1 MLRLSVYL
9 SAVMFLFSVIM
20 NLDSDEDAAASKHH
34 KADSKESDRLKF
46 IYKATLSNR
55 ELSNNR
61 SWFHVLMVFF
71 LTFLTIG
78 IVR

>member
-20 NLDSDEDAAASKHH
+20 NIDGDEDSASSHS
-34 KADSKESDRLKF
+34 KANSKESDRLKF